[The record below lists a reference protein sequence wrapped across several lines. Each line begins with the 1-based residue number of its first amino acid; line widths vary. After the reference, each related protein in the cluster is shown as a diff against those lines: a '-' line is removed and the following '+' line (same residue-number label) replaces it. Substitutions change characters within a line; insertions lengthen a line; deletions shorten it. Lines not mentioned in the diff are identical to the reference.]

1 MQKLPYILVMGD
13 KEKAAS
19 TVVVRARGDADF
31 GVMPADDFIV
41 KIVADIAAKAQL
53 PSHFLTIFGLQPK

>member
-19 TVVVRARGDADF
+19 TVVVCARGDADF
-31 GVMPADDFIV
+31 GVMPVDDFIV
-41 KIVADIAAKAQL
+41 KTVADIAAKAQ
-53 PSHFLTIFGLQPK
+53 